1 MTTSPD
7 VSGPVLIVEDD
18 ILIREGLR
26 AAFEDA
32 GAGDVHCC
40 GTVAAAMERLAG
52 LDPEILVLDV
62 GLADRDDGWGLAEL
76 ALQLSSNPPLVIF
89 ATGRSESIP
98 AEVAALG
105 LVIEKPCLPEEVVE
119 AAGRALGDDK
129 LLARIGKR
137 LRVRRD

>member
-1 MTTSPD
+1 MTNIPD
-7 VSGPVLIVEDD
+7 LSGPVLIVEDD

-32 GAGDVHCC
+32 GAGGVHCC
-40 GTVAAAMERLAG
+40 STVAAAMEQLAG

-89 ATGRSESIP
+89 ATGRSQSIP

-105 LVIEKPCLPEEVVE
+105 LVIEKPCPPEEVVE
-119 AAGRALGDDK
+119 AACRALGDDK